1 LRYDYEMPEI
11 IESHRDTLL
20 ISTDP
25 SRLDLNAISDML
37 SRAYWAKNRT
47 REVITR
53 SMQNSLVFGV
63 YDSDRQIG
71 LARVVTDHATF
82 AWLCDVYILEEYR
95 GRGIGKWLMETI
107 LARPDLQGMRR
118 FLLATRDAHEL
129 YSRYGFTPL
138 HNPSRWMEK
147 FDG

>member
-1 LRYDYEMPEI
+1 MAEI

-20 ISTDP
+20 VSTDP
-25 SRLDLNAISDML
+25 SHLDPVAITDML
-37 SRAYWAKNRT
+37 SHAYWAKDRT
-47 REVITR
+47 REVIAQ
-53 SMQNSLVFGV
+53 SIKNSLVFGV
-63 YDSDRQIG
+63 YDSNRQIG
-71 LARVVTDHATF
+71 LARVVTDFATF
-82 AWLCDVYILEEYR
+82 AWLCDVFILEEYR

-107 LARPDLQGMRR
+107 LAHPDLQGLRR
-118 FLLATRDAHEL
+118 FLLATRDAQEL

>member
-1 LRYDYEMPEI
+1 MRYDYEMPEI

-63 YDSDRQIG
+63 YDSDHQIG